1 MKKFVQLLCAALLG
15 TGLIATAQA
24 AEPAPL
30 PATSIYRIP
39 PLTLVDQDG
48 HSFSFASLVGT
59 PRLLGM
65 FYASCQMACPVEI
78 ETIKQI
84 ERAVAKAGGKS
95 IPVVLVSF
103 DPAHDDVAALR
114 KAAVQH
120 GVSAP
125 EFLLTRAMTGDIGML
140 GGVLGISW
148 RPLPGGGFQHNVVVA
163 LLDREGRIIATD
175 PANGRIDPA
184 FVAAI
189 VREERA
195 TR

>member
-1 MKKFVQLLCAALLG
+1 MKKFAQLLCAALLG
-15 TGLIATAQA
+15 AGLIAATQA
-24 AEPAPL
+24 AESAPL

-48 HSFSFASLVGT
+48 HRFSFASLAGT

-84 ERAVAKAGGKS
+84 EHAVVKAGATPIS
-95 IPVVLVSF
+95 VVLVSF
-103 DPAHDDVAALR
+103 DPTHDDVAVLR
-114 KAAVQH
+114 KTAVQH

-175 PANGRIDPA
+175 PANGHVDPA
-184 FVAAI
+184 FVEAI

>member
-1 MKKFVQLLCAALLG
+1 MRKFAQLLCTALLG
-15 TGLIATAQA
+15 AGLIAATQTA
-24 AEPAPL
+24 ESAPL
-30 PATSIYRIP
+30 PTTSIYRIP

-65 FYASCQMACPVEI
+65 FYASCRMACPVEI
-78 ETIKQI
+78 ETIKRI
-84 ERAVAKAGGKS
+84 EHAVAKAGGTPIS
-95 IPVVLVSF
+95 VVLVSF
-103 DPAHDDVAALR
+103 DPSHDDVAALR
-114 KAAVQH
+114 KTAAQH
-120 GVSAP
+120 RVSAP
-125 EFLLTRAMTGDIGML
+125 EFMLTRAETGDIGML

-175 PANGRIDPA
+175 PANGHIDPT

-195 TR
+195 TH